1 MVSSEKPS
9 ADLFPQIE
17 EHATLRA
24 LNKLCPQNYESGK
37 QMDQM
42 ERIHSFKG
50 YSEEG
55 RVKRGGKM
63 VLCGHNLFNARR
75 VACSSIRGKRSVDG
89 FSEETMGM
97 NDLCSNMRK
106 RAGLTDQC
114 CAQPCSFT
122 TLLSFS

>member
-1 MVSSEKPS
+1 MS
-9 ADLFPQIE
+9 
-17 EHATLRA
+17 
-24 LNKLCPQNYESGK
+24 NKLYFASFVCLLLSMTLGESFPWSDYESGK

-50 YSEEG
+50 HSVEG
-55 RVKRGGKM
+55 RVKRG
-63 VLCGHNLFNARR
+63 
-75 VACSSIRGKRSVDG
+75 KRSADG

-97 NDLCSNMRK
+97 NHLHSNMRK

-122 TLLSFS
+122 TLLSFC